1 MFEYLRKLFSDDHT
15 LVIQNV
21 SGSSSNQK
29 NKKVEVAACALFI
42 EIAKADGEF
51 TKDERNF
58 IISEMK
64 STFNLDD
71 DYVNDLMM
79 LAEERVKESISLYEF
94 TGVINTSFSHE
105 EKIELIESL
114 WNLIYKDEKLNQY
127 EDHLIKRIA
136 ATINIEHKEIINA
149 KLWVKQ
155 QMGLK

>member
-1 MFEYLRKLFSDDHT
+1 MLEYLRKLFSDDQT
-15 LVIQNV
+15 SVIQNV

-71 DYVNDLMM
+71 EYVKDLMM
-79 LAEERVKESISLYEF
+79 LAEERVKESVSLYEF
-94 TGVINTSFSHE
+94 TGVINTSFTHE

-114 WNLIYKDEKLNQY
+114 WKLIYKDEKLNQY

>member
-1 MFEYLRKLFSDDHT
+1 MLEYLRKIFSDNQHAS
-15 LVIQNV
+15 IQNTAD
-21 SGSSSNQK
+21 SSSNQK
-29 NKKVEVAACALFI
+29 NKKVEIAACALFI
-42 EIAKADGEF
+42 EMAKADGEF
-51 TKDERNF
+51 SEDERNF

-71 DYVNDLMM
+71 DYANDLLI
-79 LAEERVKESISLYEF
+79 LAEERVKESVSLYEF
-94 TGVINTSFSHE
+94 TGVINTTFTHD

-114 WNLIYKDEKLNQY
+114 WKLIYNDEKLNQY

-155 QMGLK
+155 QLGLN

>member
-1 MFEYLRKLFSDDHT
+1 MLEYLRKLFSDDQT
-15 LVIQNV
+15 SVIQNV
-21 SGSSSNQK
+21 SGSPSNQK

-79 LAEERVKESISLYEF
+79 LAEERVKESVSLYEF
-94 TGVINTSFSHE
+94 TGGINTSFTHE
-105 EKIELIESL
+105 EKIELIENL
-114 WNLIYKDEKLNQY
+114 WKLIYKDEKLNQY

>member
-1 MFEYLRKLFSDDHT
+1 MLEYLRKLFSDDQT
-15 LVIQNV
+15 SVIQNV

-79 LAEERVKESISLYEF
+79 LAEERVKESVSLYEF
-94 TGVINTSFSHE
+94 TGVINTSFTHE

-114 WNLIYKDEKLNQY
+114 WKLIYKDEKLNQY

>member
-79 LAEERVKESISLYEF
+79 LAEERVKESVSLYEF
-94 TGVINTSFSHE
+94 TGVINTSFTHE

-114 WNLIYKDEKLNQY
+114 WKLIYKDEKLNQY